1 MLALLGME
9 LRRPDVSRVDNR
21 RKFDFVIRRG
31 KNDVVRLRL
40 DIVGVDEIDKSGF
53 PDPFHQSIRA
63 LRMKLIPAHVGYA
76 QAGGGVGE
84 GPVQQPKTEDDSKIL
99 AFVP

>member
-1 MLALLGME
+1 ME

-53 PDPFHQSIRA
+53 PDPLHQSIRA
-63 LRMKLIPAHVGYA
+63 LRMKLIPAHVRYPEAGRELDDVPLQQIKTAMQTKFIAFGA
-76 QAGGGVGE
+76 Q
-84 GPVQQPKTEDDSKIL
+84 
-99 AFVP
+99 